1 MIDTSEIDIR
11 NVESISDQNELLIK
25 HSNID
30 KMSEDEFEKIF
41 KDDWKIFI
49 KTNAETFPRLYLS
62 SDDIEFYVSETDA
75 TKFSEWMWCVYKN
88 ECDKE
93 DTKFNDRKQS
103 LSNGTEDRLWYRA
116 FAKINNLLDKKHYC
130 FKKLNHNYIR
140 DDRSLISIM
149 YSFLYAKLI
158 DEVQFLDCLDI
169 PKRKKRKIK

>member
-1 MIDTSEIDIR
+1 MLDTSKIDIR
-11 NVESISDQNELLIK
+11 NVESISNQHQLIIR

-49 KTNAETFPRLYLS
+49 KTNAEIYPRLYFS
-62 SDDIEFYVSETDA
+62 NDDIEFYVSDSDA
-75 TKFSEWMWCVYKN
+75 TKFSEWMWSVYKN

-93 DTKFNDRKQS
+93 GTMFNDRKDS

-116 FAKINNLLDKKHYC
+116 FAKANNLLDKKHYC
-130 FKKLNHNYIR
+130 FKKLNHHSGF
-140 DDRSLISIM
+140 DEPCLIAKM

-158 DEVQFLDCLDI
+158 DEVQFLHFLDI
-169 PKRKKRKIK
+169 PKRKIR